1 MRLKTQCTRRCSVKK
16 ARNAFEATELSG
28 KESEN
33 VDDWLYHFERVAVAN
48 GWSLEDRLEIAP
60 AFLRGYASKWF
71 RGIEHDENEP
81 KSWKMFKYLMEK
93 EFRPVEEEAEILD
106 RLTEVS
112 K

>member
-48 GWSLEDRLEIAP
+48 GWSLEDRHETAP
-60 AFLRGYASKWF
+60 ALLRGYASKWF
-71 RGIEHDENEP
+71 RGIEHDEN
-81 KSWKMFKYLMEK
+81 KTGLKFSRINLCLYFIG
-93 EFRPVEEEAEILD
+93 EFWLISSTTDGHRRDIY
-106 RLTEVS
+106 
-112 K
+112 